1 MDLDLANVL
10 KVIGPAAS
18 LIFAAWIFVGFLQTR
33 YDAAVERYR
42 DIIEKYRTSD
52 LSGSRKANM
61 VDQIVHYKRRCEL
74 MSRATGCGL
83 ISAILLICT
92 LISGGLALTFPDL
105 SMFKFLS
112 AGTALLGMLLVIAG
126 TIIVILEGRIIY
138 RQIHNELL
146 DIPELAE
153 SIGQE
158 AGAINDPKRDRHGTG
173 RDRP

>member
-1 MDLDLANVL
+1 MNLDLANVL

-52 LSGSRKANM
+52 LSGSRKANL

-74 MSRATGCGL
+74 MSKATGCGL
-83 ISAILLICT
+83 VSAILLIFT
-92 LISGGLALTFPDL
+92 LISGGLALTFPDVL
-105 SMFKFLS
+105 ILKFLS
-112 AGTALLGMLLVIAG
+112 AGAALIGMLLVIAG
-126 TIIVILEGRIIY
+126 TVIVILEGRIIY
-138 RQIHNELL
+138 RQIQSELL
-146 DIPELAE
+146 DVPDLAE
-153 SIGQE
+153 SIGQK
-158 AGAINDPKRDRHGTG
+158 AGAINDPNRERHDTR